1 MNKFSKKIEI
11 NRKSWEDRTAVHLK
25 SKFYDLENFKKNPMS
40 LKSFELEGLGEV
52 KGKSLLHLQCH
63 FGQDSLSWARKGVKV
78 TAVDFSPSA
87 IKAAKALSEE
97 LDIEAKF
104 IESNVLTLDLKQEF
118 DVVFM
123 SYGTLGWLPDL
134 NNGEQSLPN
143 T

>member
-1 MNKFSKKIEI
+1 
-11 NRKSWEDRTAVHLK
+11 
-25 SKFYDLENFKKNPMS
+25 MS

-63 FGQDSLSWARKGVKV
+63 FGQDSLSWARKGAKV

-97 LDIEAKF
+97 LDIEAEF

-123 SYGTLGWLPDL
+123 SYGTLGWLQ
-134 NNGEQSLPN
+134 NSKNGEQSLPN

>member
-1 MNKFSKKIEI
+1 MSKLIKNIQI
-11 NRKSWEDRTAVHLK
+11 NRQSWEDRTAVHLK
-25 SKFYDLENFKKNPMS
+25 SKFYDLKAFKKNPMS
-40 LKSFELEGLGEV
+40 LKFFELEGLGEV

-63 FGQDSLSWARKGVKV
+63 FGQDSLSWVKKGAKV

-87 IKAAKALSEE
+87 IEAAKTLSEE
-97 LDIEAKF
+97 LDIEVEF

-123 SYGTLGWLPDL
+123 SYGTLGWYPTS
-134 NNGEQSLPN
+134 NNGERSLPN